1 MSDDRKFEKPKKDV
15 RDTVDEETKDVRD
28 TVAEETKDVSDTVAE
43 ESRDV
48 RDTVAEE
55 TKDASDT
62 VAEESRDVSD
72 TIADVRDTVA
82 KDERDTVAEKTID
95 VSDTVAEDLGEQKYF
110 TDQAK
115 KLREKA
121 AQIIEDDN
129 SAKPESP
136 SIKRESDLHTVNQ
149 ATTEKG
155 KVVFNMMG
163 KKPVVTLLIIGVIVI
178 GAILIYAM
186 VQYGNNQSTKEEN
199 FNASWNQSLDS
210 LRSGN
215 VSVTQYCNQNPH
227 DQKLCDL
234 YWDLRY
240 M

>member
-1 MSDDRKFEKPKKDV
+1 MSDERKFEKAKKDV
-15 RDTVDEETKDVRD
+15 TD
-28 TVAEETKDVSDTVAE
+28 TVADESKDVT
-43 ESRDV
+43 
-48 RDTVAEE
+48 
-55 TKDASDT
+55 
-62 VAEESRDVSD
+62 
-72 TIADVRDTVA
+72 
-82 KDERDTVAEKTID
+82 
-95 VSDTVAEDLGEQKYF
+95 DTVAEDLGEQNYF

-121 AQIIEDDN
+121 AQIVEDDK
-129 SAKPESP
+129 SAKPDAP
-136 SIKRESDLHTVNQ
+136 RIKTESDLHSVNQ

-155 KVVFNMMG
+155 REVFNMMG
-163 KKPVVTLLIIGVIVI
+163 KKPLVTVLIIGVIVI
-178 GAILIYAM
+178 GGILIYEL
-186 VQYGNNQSTKEEN
+186 VQYSNNQSFKEEN

-234 YWDLRY
+234 YWDLKF

>member
-1 MSDDRKFEKPKKDV
+1 VSDDRKFEKAKKDV
-15 RDTVDEETKDVRD
+15 TDTVADETKDLAD
-28 TVAEETKDVSDTVAE
+28 
-43 ESRDV
+43 
-48 RDTVAEE
+48 E
-55 TKDASDT
+55 TKDATDT
-62 VAEESRDVSD
+62 VADETKDL
-72 TIADVRDTVA
+72 ADETKDATDTVA
-82 KDERDTVAEKTID
+82 DETKDATDTVADETKDAT
-95 VSDTVAEDLGEQKYF
+95 DTVADDLGEQKYF

-121 AQIIEDDN
+121 AEIIEDDN

-136 SIKRESDLHTVNQ
+136 SIKRESDLHAVNQ

-186 VQYGNNQSTKEEN
+186 VQYSNNQSYKEEN

>member
-1 MSDDRKFEKPKKDV
+1 LGKSLKEELSEYSDPDIYLKFVVHQISVSDERKFEKTKKEVRDTVADETKEVRDTVADETKDV
-15 RDTVDEETKDVRD
+15 RDTVADETKDVRD
-28 TVAEETKDVSDTVAE
+28 TVAE
-43 ESRDV
+43 
-48 RDTVAEE
+48 
-55 TKDASDT
+55 
-62 VAEESRDVSD
+62 
-72 TIADVRDTVA
+72 
-82 KDERDTVAEKTID
+82 
-95 VSDTVAEDLGEQKYF
+95 DLGEQNYF
-110 TDQAK
+110 RDQAK

-121 AQIIEDDN
+121 AQIVEDDK

-136 SIKRESDLHTVNQ
+136 RIKTESNLHSVNQ

-155 KVVFNMMG
+155 KEVFNMMG
-163 KKPVVTLLIIGVIVI
+163 KKPLVTLLIIGAIVI
-178 GAILIYAM
+178 GAILIYEL
-186 VQYGNNQSTKEEN
+186 VQYSNNQSNKEEN

-234 YWDLRY
+234 YWDLKY